1 MPAGLV
7 EQYRRW
13 FEYEKASHAKV
24 VAALRA
30 IPEEKRATEAFGQ
43 AVDLLVHLV
52 GARRLWLERLGGT
65 PRAAEDLFPRGVP
78 LEDAARGLAE
88 MESAWTRYLGRLD
101 DAEAERTFDYQS
113 LEGDWYR
120 NTIADILTQVFG
132 HSWYHRGQI
141 AWLVR
146 SLGCEPAQ
154 TDFVLWA
161 RERITGPGV

>member
-13 FEYEKASHAKV
+13 FEYEQAGHAKV

-30 IPEEKRATEAFGQ
+30 VPEAKRGTEAFRQ
-43 AVDLLVHLV
+43 AVDLLVHLA
-52 GARRLWLERLGGT
+52 GARRLWLERLEGL
-65 PRAAEDLFPRGVP
+65 PRTTEDLFPRGLT
-78 LEDAARGLAE
+78 LEAAARGLAE
-88 MESAWTRYLGRLD
+88 MEAAWTGYLGKLD
-101 DAEAERTFDYQS
+101 DATAERTFEYQS

-120 NTIADILTQVFG
+120 NTVADILTQVFG

-161 RERITGPGV
+161 RERIPGPGV

>member
-1 MPAGLV
+1 MPVRLV

-13 FEYEKASHAKV
+13 FEYEQASHAKV

-30 IPEEKRATEAFGQ
+30 VPEERRAADAFRQ

-52 GARRLWLERLGGT
+52 GARRLWLERLGGA
-65 PRAAEDLFPRGVP
+65 PRAAQDLFPKGLA
-78 LEDAARGLAE
+78 LEAAASGLAE
-88 MESAWTRYLGRLD
+88 VEAAWTGYLGSLD
-101 DAEAERTFDYQS
+101 DAAAERTFEYQS

-141 AWLVR
+141 AWLLR
-146 SLGCEPAQ
+146 SMGCEPAQ
-154 TDFVLWA
+154 TDFVFWT
-161 RERITGPGV
+161 RERIAGPDV

>member
-1 MPAGLV
+1 MPVRLV

-13 FEYEKASHAKV
+13 FEYEQASHAKV

-30 IPEEKRATEAFGQ
+30 VPEEKRAAEAFRK

-65 PRAAEDLFPRGVP
+65 PQATQDLFPRG
-78 LEDAARGLAE
+78 LELEAVVRGLAE
-88 MESAWTRYLGRLD
+88 MEAAWTGYLAKLG
-101 DAEAERTFDYQS
+101 DAEAERTFEYQS

-141 AWLVR
+141 AR
-146 SLGCEPAQ
+146 RYSEPAAANPLRP
-154 TDFVLWA
+154 TLSSGA
-161 RERITGPGV
+161 AS